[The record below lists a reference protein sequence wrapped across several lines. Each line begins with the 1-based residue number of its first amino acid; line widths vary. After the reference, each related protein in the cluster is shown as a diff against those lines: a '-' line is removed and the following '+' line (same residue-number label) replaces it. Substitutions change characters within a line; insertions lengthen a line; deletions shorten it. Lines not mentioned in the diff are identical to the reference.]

1 MFRSPRVVLAL
12 VVVALTIALAFPVQ
26 AKHGGVSRFA
36 TLPEGPGHPEGIA
49 ADASGNIYVAT
60 FEFPPSP
67 NRIYVYGENGRL
79 RVTRHITYSP
89 LGMLVTGGSLWVA
102 DFGNGDVR
110 RYPLPLTPTSAEA
123 APIPVC
129 PAGTAPAESGTAP
142 PTCALNALAV
152 DGSGNVYVSDSF
164 GGRIFRITA
173 GASTPWFTDER
184 LRPGSHA
191 FPGFGANGLAIRGS
205 TLFIANTGDD
215 RVFRLA
221 ISAAP
226 VATALTV
233 FAESLNGAD
242 GIVFDQEGRLWVA
255 ENQNDRLVALNANGR
270 IVAIRGS
277 FEGIQR
283 DGTPRGL
290 LFPASIVLSGG
301 FIYVTNTAL
310 VLTPMVG
317 DEPEEDV
324 TRFTVS
330 RVTPHGPGIE
340 RGEGGEDED

>member
-12 VVVALTIALAFPVQ
+12 VVVALTMALAIPAQ

-36 TLPEGPGHPEGIA
+36 TLPEGPGNPEGIA
-49 ADASGNIYVAT
+49 ADAAGNIYVAT

-67 NRIYVYGENGRL
+67 NRIYVYGSNGRL
-79 RVTRHITYSP
+79 KVTRHITYSP

-110 RYPLPLTPTSAEA
+110 RYPLPLTATSAEA
-123 APIPVC
+123 PPILVC
-129 PAGTAPAESGTAP
+129 PAGTPPAESGTNQ
-142 PTCALNALAV
+142 PTCGLNALAV

-173 GASTPWFTDER
+173 GVSSPWFTDES
-184 LRPGSHA
+184 LRPGTHA
-191 FPGFGANGLAIRGS
+191 FPGFGANGLAVWGS

-215 RVFRLA
+215 RIFRLEV
-221 ISAAP
+221 SAAP
-226 VATALTV
+226 PPAALTV

-242 GIVFDQEGRLWVA
+242 GIAFDQEGRLWVA
-255 ENQNDRLVALNANGR
+255 ENQNDRLVALNTNGR
-270 IVAIRGS
+270 IVVIRGS
-277 FEGIQR
+277 FEGISR
-283 DGTPRGL
+283 GAPRGL

-301 FIYVTNTAL
+301 FIYVTNAAL
-310 VLTPMVG
+310 ALTPRAG

-340 RGEGGEDED
+340 RGDGEEEDD